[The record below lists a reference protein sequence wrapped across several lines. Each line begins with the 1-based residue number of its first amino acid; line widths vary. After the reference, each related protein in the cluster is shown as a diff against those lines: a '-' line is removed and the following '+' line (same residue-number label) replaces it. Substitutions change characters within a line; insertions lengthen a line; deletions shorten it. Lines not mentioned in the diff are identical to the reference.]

1 METPLDDYRFDP
13 NFMHEKVKRDFA
25 ALLPEGEELLW
36 MGCMS
41 RKSSYWFSKGMLA
54 LVAILVSSVLSAFF
68 LFHGYIGFE
77 EGEYAGK
84 YNRVFAA
91 MGAALL
97 PWLFSYFLIFQ
108 RLIYD
113 ANTRYAF
120 STNHILL
127 YLPAQKKQ
135 PYQWQVLSALG
146 ELEYKTHGDDTGTIS
161 YAIEVPDNG
170 TGGIGLIFLPL
181 FEFIEEGKAVFN
193 KLVALQEELIDKE
206 NAAL

>member
-13 NFMHEKVKRDFA
+13 NFLHKKVLRDFK

-41 RKSSYWFSKGMLA
+41 RNSSYWFSKGMLA
-54 LVAILVSSVLSAFF
+54 LVAVLVSSVLSAFF

-97 PWLFSYFLIFQ
+97 PWIFSYFLIFQ
-108 RLIYD
+108 RLWYD

-120 STNHILL
+120 SSKHILL

-146 ELEYKTHGDDTGTIS
+146 ELEYKAHGDKTGTIS
-161 YAIEVPDNG
+161 YAIEVPHNES
-170 TGGIGLIFLPL
+170 GGIGLIFIPL
-181 FEFIEEGKAVFN
+181 FEFLEEGEAVFE
-193 KLVALQEELIDKE
+193 KLVALQEELIEQE
-206 NAAL
+206 NASF